1 MIVGRPSPR
10 PGSIDQLLGPELMG
24 RLDRLDVLSR
34 KVFAG
39 KLPGERRS
47 KRRGRSVEFDDYRTY
62 VPGDDLR
69 HLDWNVFAR
78 LDRFFVK
85 LFREEEDLS
94 LSIVLDRSRS
104 MDAGEPS
111 KLVFAHRLAMA
122 LGYVGL
128 VNLNRVSVAAFG
140 ERGGGEQGQS
150 PQLVQLAPMRGRR
163 NVRRLGEFLLTSLGS
178 GEARG
183 VSARR
188 RELAPGSG
196 DLFRAAMRAV
206 ALGHQGRGV
215 VIVISDFLGID
226 DPSRGL
232 NDVAGGRHGF
242 DSYAV
247 QVLAPGELEPERE
260 AEAGLVGDL
269 RLTDAES
276 GRAAEVTVSAALI
289 KRYKERLEG
298 FLDRFGRAC
307 AARDIAHSLVRSDAD
322 LDALML
328 DYLRRRG
335 LLG

>member
-1 MIVGRPSPR
+1 MIVGRPTPR
-10 PGSIDQLLGPELMG
+10 PASIEQLLGAELMG

-85 LFREEEDLS
+85 LFHEEEDLS

-140 ERGGGEQGQS
+140 DRGGGEQGQS
-150 PQLVQLAPMRGRR
+150 PQLVQLAPIRGRR
-163 NVRRLGEFLLTSLGS
+163 NVRRLGEFLLASLGS
-178 GEARG
+178 VEERG

-188 RELAPGSG
+188 RELAGG
-196 DLFRAAMRAV
+196 DLFRAAMRGV
-206 ALGHQGRGV
+206 ALSHQGRGV
-215 VIVISDFLGID
+215 VIVISDFLGIN

-260 AEAGLVGDL
+260 AEVGLVGDL

-289 KRYKERLEG
+289 GRYKERLEA
-298 FLDRFGRAC
+298 FLERFGRAC

-328 DYLRRRG
+328 GYLRRRG